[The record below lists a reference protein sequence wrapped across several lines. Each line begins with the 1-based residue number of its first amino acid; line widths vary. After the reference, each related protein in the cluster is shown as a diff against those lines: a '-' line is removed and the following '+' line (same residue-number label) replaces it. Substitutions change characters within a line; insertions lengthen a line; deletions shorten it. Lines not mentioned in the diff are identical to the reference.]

1 MGQLRTL
8 VSAFRAGGARHQ
20 HRRLVERRREMS
32 DDPLVPAGV
41 ATAARGDDVWA
52 AKVWLAQLL
61 QREII

>member
-1 MGQLRTL
+1 MGQHRAIVGT
-8 VSAFRAGGARHQ
+8 FRASCARHQ
-20 HRRLVERRREMS
+20 HRRLVERHGEMS